1 MKLTRRGFN
10 GMIGTAIL
18 AETWKAA
25 WPALT
30 NSATV
35 AAQATTAETDKLTSL
50 SLTEVSEM
58 IHARTVTSTHL
69 VKALLDRI
77 NIYNPKV
84 NCYITVMGKDAL
96 AQAAILDEEQKAGR
110 FRGPLHGIPIG
121 LKDNIDTAG
130 IRTTAASPMFKDR
143 VPTEDAEIVRRLKTS
158 GAVIIGKLN
167 LHEFA
172 LGCTGDISYFGPTR
186 NPWALDHVTGG
197 SSAGSA
203 AALSADLVYGALG
216 TDTGGS
222 IRCPSA
228 WCGTVGLKPTVGL
241 VSIRGIIPCSASL
254 DHCGPMARTVEDC
267 ALMLGQMAGYDQL
280 DIFSVPSTPVDYVKE
295 MHQPT
300 KNFRLGTPASFY
312 DHVEPEID
320 VAVKEALAVL
330 TKLTAGVTSNAPL
343 WDGLPGGGTG
353 DAEYY
358 HHELIEKYGLNYM
371 APTRPRYERME
382 NPPPGAKIATA
393 ADSAKAHQKLALTR
407 RMIDASFTNFDL
419 VVVPT
424 TRLQA
429 PKINDSLADE
439 MKNAS
444 RTTGGS
450 NSGKIYDWFSS
461 GGGCFNTQPFDAYGI
476 PAISLPCGFTKA
488 GMPIGLMIAGPHF
501 TEGKV
506 LALAYAY
513 QQATDWH
520 KRQPPLRADTVV
532 PPIIEGKPDAKPW
545 DAKPSEEGK
554 ESGS

>member
-1 MKLTRRGFN
+1 MLTRRTFN
-10 GMIGTAIL
+10 GLLGGAVLAPRIGWAFADAAADDAL
-18 AETWKAA
+18 AA
-25 WPALT
+25 
-30 NSATV
+30 
-35 AAQATTAETDKLTSL
+35 L
-50 SLTEVSEM
+50 SLTEISAR
-58 IHARTVTSTHL
+58 IHAHQVTSTEL

-77 NIYNPKV
+77 NVYNPKV
-84 NCYITVMGKDAL
+84 NCYITVMGKAAL
-96 AQAAILDEEQKAGR
+96 AQAAELDAEAQAGK
-110 FRGPLHGIPIG
+110 FRGPLHGVPIG

-130 IRTTAASPMFKDR
+130 VRTTAASPMFKDR
-143 VPTEDAEIVRRLKTS
+143 VPTEDAAIVTKLKAA
-158 GAVIIGKLN
+158 GAIIMGKLN

-172 LGCTGDISYFGPTR
+172 LGCTGDISYFGPSR

-203 AALSADLVYGALG
+203 AAVSAALVYGALG

-267 ALMLGQMAGYDQL
+267 ALMLGQMAGYDPL

-295 MHQPT
+295 MHQPV
-300 KNFRLGTPASFY
+300 KSFRLGTPASFY

-320 VAVKEALAVL
+320 KAVKAALVVL
-330 TKLTAGVTSNAPL
+330 AGLTAGITSDAPL

-353 DAEYY
+353 DAEFY

-371 APTRPRYERME
+371 PPTRPRYERME
-382 NPPPGAKIATA
+382 NPPPGAHVATA

-407 RMIDASFTNFDL
+407 RLIDAQFTNFDL

-429 PKINDSLADE
+429 PKINDSLANE
-439 MKNAS
+439 TKSAS
-444 RTTGGS
+444 SGAGGS
-450 NSGKIYDWFSS
+450 GKVYDWFTS

-476 PAISLPCGFTKA
+476 PAISLPCGFTEA
-488 GMPIGLMIAGPHF
+488 GMPIGLMIAAPHF
-501 TEGKV
+501 QEGKV

-520 KRQPPLRADTVV
+520 KKTPPLTPSTPV
-532 PPIIEGKPDAKPW
+532 PPIVEGKPDAK
-545 DAKPSEEGK
+545 DAKG
-554 ESGS
+554 